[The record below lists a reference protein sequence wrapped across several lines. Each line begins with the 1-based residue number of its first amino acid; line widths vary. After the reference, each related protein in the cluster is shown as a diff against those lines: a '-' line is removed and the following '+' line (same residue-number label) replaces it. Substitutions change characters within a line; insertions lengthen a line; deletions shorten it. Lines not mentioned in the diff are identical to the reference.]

1 MKAEIF
7 NSVQKWLVLP
17 ARMQIDSCILVQAR
31 RFFLGKREQDRWQ
44 DFVHDAV
51 YKKKHDKGLQFG
63 DHFLLLEG
71 TWGSFFA
78 IIIELVHKIGLTI
91 KDLNTH
97 HSPF

>member
-51 YKKKHDKGLQFG
+51 YKKKHDKGMGTLQISAFA
-63 DHFLLLEG
+63 LPKK
-71 TWGSFFA
+71 TWA
-78 IIIELVHKIGLTI
+78 R
-91 KDLNTH
+91 
-97 HSPF
+97 